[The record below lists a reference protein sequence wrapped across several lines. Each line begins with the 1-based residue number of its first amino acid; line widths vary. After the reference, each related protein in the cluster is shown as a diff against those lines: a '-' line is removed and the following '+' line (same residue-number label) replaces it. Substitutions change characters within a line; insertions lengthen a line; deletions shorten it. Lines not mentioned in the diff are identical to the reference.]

1 MAADDN
7 NKPTPSEPPIQGE
20 LPMAESPPL
29 SIDPPAPAAAKIESQ
44 AMPARPRPVFGRR
57 QKQLALL
64 TVSIVLAAGIGG
76 VIGALANANWTSPRP
91 DVSALEERKALQ
103 QSIAHLT
110 KQVAALKTDLDKS
123 NKLALDKFNKIA
135 LDMTG
140 KPAASPIAKTADRVD
155 SGKSTEITGTVP
167 APAIAAPAAAPA
179 TVTVPLPRP
188 APRPA
193 AAATH
198 PAVLTDWRIYEA
210 RGGYIYVEGH
220 GDIYQVVPGAPLP
233 GLGPVQSI
241 RREDGAWVV
250 VTPKGII
257 VAARD
262 RRRFE

>member
-7 NKPTPSEPPIQGE
+7 NNSTPSKPPIQGE
-20 LPMAESPPL
+20 LPMAELPPL
-29 SIDPPAPAAAKIESQ
+29 SIDPPAPAAAKIEAQ
-44 AMPARPRPVFGRR
+44 AMPAQPRPFFGRR

-76 VIGALANANWTSPRP
+76 VIGAFANAAWTSPRP

-103 QSIAHLT
+103 QSISHLT

-123 NKLALDKFNKIA
+123 NKLSLDKFNKIA

-140 KPAASPIAKTADRVD
+140 KPGAIAKTADRAD
-155 SGKSTEITGTVP
+155 SGKGTEITGTIP

-179 TVTVPLPRP
+179 TVAVPLPRP

-198 PAVLTDWRIYEA
+198 PAVLTDWRIYGA

-241 RREDGAWVV
+241 RREDGSWVV